1 MSELHWSQ
9 GYSTI
14 FYPKNDVSKEHL
26 SQSTGTNVI
35 RTESKS
41 RQLVDYQ
48 VNQHS
53 AEIQS

>member
-26 SQSTGTNVI
+26 SQSTGTDVI

-41 RQLVDYQ
+41 LRLVDYQ

-53 AEIQS
+53 AKIQS